1 MVVVA
6 SKRDSAV
13 RGTKGDRGGSGSWNL
28 YDPSRGQV
36 GLGSW
41 LSLRSSRLGVEDKN
55 DTDQE
60 EKWESL
66 SMEVYFVRA
75 RSSETIRVT
84 RIAIK
89 KNVG

>member
-1 MVVVA
+1 
-6 SKRDSAV
+6 
-13 RGTKGDRGGSGSWNL
+13 
-28 YDPSRGQV
+28 
-36 GLGSW
+36 
-41 LSLRSSRLGVEDKN
+41 LGVEDKN